1 MKQQIS
7 LWILLALTI
16 ITPALAN
23 PAVAV
28 QADTTTPADSVSKKG
43 WWTLGLE
50 TANNSSFYG
59 RNTPTRYPY
68 AAATVTYTHRT
79 GLWASATTYQ
89 LFNTEDYIDETD
101 VSVGYSFSM
110 GKRATG
116 TLSYSR
122 FFFSDNTPLVKAV
135 TSNAATAYTT
145 LDWKYI
151 LTGLKTSYVFGGSN
165 DLFVVLENSR
175 YIPLNPIW
183 KGKTI
188 VGLDPKISITSGTQE
203 FSETHTTEQKKK
215 IIGNPTTGG
224 GILDPLIPGKGGNN
238 NNNGGTTTTTTTTTT
253 TEHKFKVL
261 NYDFQVPLV
270 VYLGSFEVE
279 PSWRYSIPVNLLEG
293 DESKAQS
300 FYTLNISYTF

>member
-1 MKQQIS
+1 M
-7 LWILLALTI
+7 LL
-16 ITPALAN
+16 TPVLAHASETAM
-23 PAVAV
+23 PDTVA
-28 QADTTTPADSVSKKG
+28 AADSVSKKG

-68 AAATVTYTHRT
+68 AAATATYTHRS

-101 VSVGYSFSM
+101 LSVGYSFSIS
-110 GKRATG
+110 KRAAANLG
-116 TLSYSR
+116 YSR
-122 FFFSDNTPLVKAV
+122 FFFSKNTPLVKAV
-135 TSNAATAYTT
+135 TSNAVTAYTT
-145 LDWKYI
+145 LDWKYL

-183 KGKTI
+183 KGKRI
-188 VGLDPKISITSGTQE
+188 VGLDPKISITLGTQE
-203 FSETHTTEQKKK
+203 FSVTHTEQQKKV
-215 IIGNPTTGG
+215 INNPSTGGGG
-224 GILDPLIPGKGGNN
+224 GILDPLIPGKGN
-238 NNNGGTTTTTTTTTT
+238 NNNGGTTTTTTTKTTTT

-270 VYLGSFEVE
+270 IYLGSFEVE

-300 FYTLNISYTF
+300 FYTLNVSYTF